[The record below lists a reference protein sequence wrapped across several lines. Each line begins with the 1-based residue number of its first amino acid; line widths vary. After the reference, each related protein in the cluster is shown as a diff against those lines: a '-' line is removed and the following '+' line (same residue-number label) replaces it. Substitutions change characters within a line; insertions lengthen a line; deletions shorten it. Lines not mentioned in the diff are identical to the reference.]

1 MVAVSRRSPPRGAAA
16 MPVSGLLWALGGLG
30 LILGVVPYPMMS
42 FDGLPPLA
50 VAVVAG
56 LPVVF
61 WIYFVT
67 GLIAWRR
74 RPHNRVGGLLIWTGL
89 TMWLVALGNT
99 TVPAFQAL
107 LPTLSLLI
115 VAAPAHLLLAFPT
128 GRLGSKAISALV
140 GGLYVAT
147 VALQIPLYLFDPS
160 TQPSFLSV
168 ADAPVLVAAARHVQ
182 TYVLDAL
189 LVTVA
194 IVLVVR
200 LVRTRPE
207 DRRSL
212 GAVSAVG
219 VLIVLF
225 VPVSAWVGAVWLHG
239 EQVAIA
245 AVQITSLAVLPVV
258 VLAAFLLGGFRRTA
272 GLEELGA
279 WLGAL
284 PSSRGS
290 IRDVLADALGD
301 ASLRIVYW
309 SADPRGWV
317 SEGGTVVME
326 PGGGV
331 GRASSEIQL
340 GGMPVAAIEYDGT
353 VPRDPREVGRA
364 AGLVAL
370 ALERER
376 LSAELRASRQ
386 AVVESRERLVDAAD
400 AERRR
405 ISRGLHD
412 GLQARLLLI
421 GIDAQRIATAPAAEV
436 AARATALRDDAD
448 HAAAELRAFV
458 RNLVPPALIELG
470 VAGAVEELVESMPIP
485 TRVDVAVPERID
497 HTAEMTAYLVV
508 AEALS
513 NVVKHSRAT
522 ACTVALRAEDGW
534 LHVSVTDDGTGL
546 VDARAGTGLA
556 GIADRVAAVGGSSDA
571 VTGREGG
578 TTLWARIPFESS

>member
-1 MVAVSRRSPPRGAAA
+1 MSAASRRYRRRTAVTV
-16 MPVSGLLWALGGLG
+16 PVSGLLWALAGLG
-30 LILGVVPYPMMS
+30 LVLGVLPYPMMS

-50 VAVVAG
+50 VVVVAG

-61 WIYFVT
+61 GIYFVA

-89 TMWLVALGNT
+89 TMWFVAIGNT
-99 TVPAFQAL
+99 TIAAFQAL
-107 LPTLSLLI
+107 LPTLSLMI
-115 VAAPAHLLLAFPT
+115 VASASHLLLAFPT
-128 GRLGSKAISALV
+128 GRLTSAAVRALTV
-140 GGLYVAT
+140 GLYVAT
-147 VALQIPLYLFDPS
+147 VVLQVPLYLFDRS
-160 TQPSFLSV
+160 TQPGFLAV
-168 ADAPVLVAAARHVQ
+168 ADAPAFVSAVRHVQ

-194 IVLVVR
+194 VVLIVR
-200 LVRTRPE
+200 LVRSRPE

-219 VLIVLF
+219 VFVVLF
-225 VPVSAWVGAVWLHG
+225 VPMSAWLGSVWLHG
-239 EQVAIA
+239 QQMVIA
-245 AVQITSLAVLPVV
+245 AVQITSLAALPMV

-301 ASLRIVYW
+301 PSLQVAYW
-309 SADPRGWV
+309 SGDLRGWV
-317 SEGGTVVME
+317 SEGGAVVAE
-326 PGGGV
+326 PGV
-331 GRASSEIQL
+331 LAGRASTRIEL
-340 GGMPVAAIEYDGT
+340 GGAPVAAIEYDAAA
-353 VPRDPREVGRA
+353 PRDAREVERA

-376 LSAELRASRQ
+376 LSAELKASRQ
-386 AVVESRERLVDAAD
+386 AVVESRERLVGAAD

-412 GLQARLLLI
+412 GVQARLLLI
-421 GIDAQRIATAPAAEV
+421 GIDAQRIATAPAGEV
-436 AARATALRDDAD
+436 PARATALRDDAD
-448 HAAAELRAFV
+448 QAAAELRAFV

-470 VAGAVEELVESMPIP
+470 VAGAVEELIESMPIP
-485 TRVDVAVPERID
+485 TRFDAALPERID

-522 ACTVALRAEDGW
+522 ACTVVLRAEDGW
-534 LHVSVTDDGTGL
+534 LHVSVTDDGTGQ
-546 VDARAGTGLA
+546 VDARAGTGLS
-556 GIADRVAAVGGSSDA
+556 GIADRVAASGGVSDVIA
-571 VTGREGG
+571 GKEGG
-578 TTLWARIPFESS
+578 TTLWAKIPFESS